1 LIGNQTWIF
10 DLANSDNDTNNDNGN
25 DANKKDTIAVA
36 LRYDADSEYAPK
48 VVAGGRG
55 SIAEQILEIAFANG
69 IKVREDQDLAEVL
82 SSIDIDSK
90 IPVEAFA
97 AVAEILIYVYRAN
110 GGELE
115 ILAPEM
121 ETETEK
127 ENQAPKPGDPAS

>member
-10 DLANSDNDTNNDNGN
+10 DLAKSDNDTNNDNGN

>member
-1 LIGNQTWIF
+1 
-10 DLANSDNDTNNDNGN
+10 
-25 DANKKDTIAVA
+25 
-36 LRYDADSEYAPK
+36 
-48 VVAGGRG
+48 
-55 SIAEQILEIAFANG
+55 
-69 IKVREDQDLAEVL
+69 
-82 SSIDIDSK
+82 
-90 IPVEAFA
+90 VEAFA

>member
-1 LIGNQTWIF
+1 M
-10 DLANSDNDTNNDNGN
+10 ANSDNDTNNDNGN

>member
-1 LIGNQTWIF
+1 
-10 DLANSDNDTNNDNGN
+10 LANSDNDTNNDNGN